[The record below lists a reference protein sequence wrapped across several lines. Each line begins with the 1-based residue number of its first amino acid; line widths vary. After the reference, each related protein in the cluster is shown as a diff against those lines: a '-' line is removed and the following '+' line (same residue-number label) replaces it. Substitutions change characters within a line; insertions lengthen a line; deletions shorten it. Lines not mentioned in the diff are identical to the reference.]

1 MFTLTVLQAAVLGV
15 GLLAVIL
22 LLVGG
27 VLVAFPRGTRRV
39 PATVSC
45 PLFHRRARVELL
57 RDAWTLRFVDVTRC
71 SLLGRYSSVICAR
84 QCLAGRAS
92 VTQARAA

>member
-1 MFTLTVLQAAVLGV
+1 MFTLTGFQAAAVAV

-27 VLVAFPRGTRRV
+27 VLVAFPRGTHRV
-39 PATVSC
+39 AATVSC

-57 RDAWTLRFVDVTRC
+57 RDAWTLRAVDVARC
-71 SLLGRYSSVICAR
+71 SLLSEYSSVICGR
-84 QCLAGRAS
+84 QCLAGRAT
-92 VTQARAA
+92 VTRARAA